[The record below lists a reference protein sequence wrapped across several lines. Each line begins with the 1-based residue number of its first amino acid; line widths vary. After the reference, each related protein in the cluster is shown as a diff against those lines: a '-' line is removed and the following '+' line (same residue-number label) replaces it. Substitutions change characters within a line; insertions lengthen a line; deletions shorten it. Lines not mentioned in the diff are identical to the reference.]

1 MAAHDDR
8 PGTAALNPQRRST
21 LKRLG
26 AGGAMLALA
35 ATPLRSLAAPEKT
48 RVTLAVGGKATLYYL
63 PLTLTER
70 LGYFRDE
77 GLEVEINDF
86 QGGGKALQALI
97 GGSADVV
104 SGAFEHTIT
113 MQTLA
118 QKVQAFVLQGT
129 NPGLE
134 LGIAKGKA
142 AAYSWPKD
150 LKGMRVGVSAPGSST
165 HMFVNHLLASVGLT
179 PDDVSIVG
187 VGTGA
192 GAVAAMRGGQI
203 DALSSVEPVISLLEK
218 SGDIKVVHETIT
230 DEGTRK
236 VFGARLPTA
245 TTAKSVVFVA
255 TANGGLTVTHDY
267 HPSSKTNYL
276 YETDVTIQNGTGAD
290 IAAGDL
296 VYRRVMDWDIYPT
309 PFNEYVTIGGVPG
322 ALGIANGTNVAQTDN
337 NGFNSAN
344 PLSFSSYGLHNVN
357 FTDAGP
363 SDHGALFDFEFNA
376 LAAGGSLSFT
386 TYYGATPDEATA
398 DSVRALVGM
407 NLYSYGQPNVLGG
420 PDLGQ
425 PNTFIFGFG
434 ATSGGVLTPAIPEP
448 ETYAMMMAGL
458 GVLGAI
464 ARRRKAKAA

>member
-1 MAAHDDR
+1 MAAHDDQ
-8 PGTAALNPQRRST
+8 PETAALNLQRRST

-26 AGGAMLALA
+26 ATGAMFALA
-35 ATPLRSLAAPEKT
+35 ASPLRSPAAPEKT

-236 VFGARLPTA
+236 VFGARLPAA
-245 TTAKSVVFVA
+245 T
-255 TANGGLTVTHDY
+255 
-267 HPSSKTNYL
+267 L
-276 YETDVTIQNGTGAD
+276 Y
-290 IAAGDL
+290 
-296 VYRRVMDWDIYPT
+296 
-309 PFNEYVTIGGVPG
+309 
-322 ALGIANGTNVAQTDN
+322 
-337 NGFNSAN
+337 
-344 PLSFSSYGLHNVN
+344 
-357 FTDAGP
+357 
-363 SDHGALFDFEFNA
+363 
-376 LAAGGSLSFT
+376 
-386 TYYGATPDEATA
+386 
-398 DSVRALVGM
+398 
-407 NLYSYGQPNVLGG
+407 
-420 PDLGQ
+420 
-425 PNTFIFGFG
+425 
-434 ATSGGVLTPAIPEP
+434 
-448 ETYAMMMAGL
+448 
-458 GVLGAI
+458 
-464 ARRRKAKAA
+464 AKAAYIRDHPATVQALTNAMVRTLRWMRTASTEDVMKTVPPEYLLGDRGLYTAAFERLRGAYSPDGLFTPKLVDAAYKVLLAHNTAVRRAPVLFLNQTYTNAFVERALGKA